1 MTTIPDVPSR
11 FAATT
16 DLVLSR
22 AITASGERVD
32 VLLRDGRVAT
42 VTPAGTEQF
51 DTAIARVDLKGYV
64 LLAAPAEPHAHLDKA
79 LTWESLAT
87 GPVDLPGAI
96 DAWTRASRHLDRI
109 ETQDRALRAITE
121 MVSHGVTAVRTHADV
136 CPGDHPLAA
145 VEALAG
151 LRDATAGVVDLQ
163 IALLS
168 RASTPDDVIRGAVD
182 AGADLVGGAP
192 YMEADPAA
200 ENARLLRLASELSVG
215 VDLHVDEELD
225 ASVASLGDL
234 ARRVVDLDFPFDVTA
249 SHCVSLGIQDPA
261 LIADTIAAMVAAGL
275 RVVTLPLTNLYLMG
289 RDWETSPPRGLTAI
303 RRLLNAGVTTAAG
316 GDNLRDPFN
325 PLGRAD
331 PLAIASLL
339 VTAGHV
345 TVTEAYD
352 AVSVNSRE
360 VLGLPPA
367 GVAPGLVADL
377 LAVRAVSLD
386 DAVARTPDDRIVIRA
401 GRVIATSETT
411 RRTALDPPR

>member
-11 FAATT
+11 FAAPT

-22 AITASGERVD
+22 ATTASGERVD
-32 VLLRDGRVAT
+32 VLLRGGRVAT
-42 VTPAGTEQF
+42 VTPAGARAF
-51 DTAIARVDLKGYV
+51 DTAIAHLDLDGFV

-87 GPVDLPGAI
+87 GHVDLPGAI
-96 DAWTRASRHLDRI
+96 DAWSRASRHLDLV
-109 ETQDRALRAITE
+109 ETQDRALRAIIE
-121 MVSHGVTAVRTHADV
+121 LVSHGVTAVRTHADV

-168 RASTPDDVIRGAVD
+168 RANTPDDVIRGAVD
-182 AGADLVGGAP
+182 AGADLIGGAP
-192 YMEADPAA
+192 YMEDDPAT
-200 ENARLLRLASELSVG
+200 ENARLLRLASELCVG

-234 ARRVVDLDFPFDVTA
+234 ARRVVDVDFPFAVTA
-249 SHCVSLGIQDPA
+249 SHCVSLGIQDPVLVA
-261 LIADTIAAMVAAGL
+261 GTIAAMVTAGV

-289 RDWETSPPRGLTAI
+289 RGWETSPPRGLTAI
-303 RRLLNAGVTTAAG
+303 RQLLDAGVTAAAG
-316 GDNLRDPFN
+316 GDNIRDPFN

-331 PLAIASLL
+331 PLATASLL

-345 TVTEAYD
+345 SVTEAYD
-352 AVSVNSRE
+352 AVSVNARK
-360 VLGLPPA
+360 VLGLPRA

-386 DAVARTPDDRIVIRA
+386 DAIARTPDDRIVIGA
-401 GRVIATSETT
+401 GRVIAATETT
-411 RRTALDPPR
+411 RRTALDESQ